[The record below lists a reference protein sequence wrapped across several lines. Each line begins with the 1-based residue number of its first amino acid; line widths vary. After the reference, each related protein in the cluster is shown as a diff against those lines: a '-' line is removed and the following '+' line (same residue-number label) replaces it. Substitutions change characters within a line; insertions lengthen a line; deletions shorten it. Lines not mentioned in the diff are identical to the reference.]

1 MFASEHTLMSR
12 NQKIDITPETM
23 DVPASIRA
31 FARYMKLSDTA
42 IRKAIDAQKIIK
54 GVDRTGPQPR
64 IIPRIAEHEYRQN
77 FNPVGSNT
85 KVSETQNFGSDG
97 TMNAAKR
104 ARAVFQ
110 AKLAE
115 LDYKERTG
123 ELVKRD
129 EVYKALFSYGQR
141 VRDALLAVP
150 DKTIDNILA
159 AKTRNE
165 SHLLLLN
172 AISDALEKL
181 SNGDG
186 LNVINPQN
194 VN

>member
-1 MFASEHTLMSR
+1 MPR
-12 NQKIDITPETM
+12 IQKIDITPETM

-31 FARYMKLSDTA
+31 FARYMSVSDTA

-64 IIPRIAEHEYRQN
+64 IIPRIAEQEYKQN

-85 KVSETQNFGSDG
+85 KVAETQNFGADG

-104 ARAVFQ
+104 ARAVYQ
-110 AKLAE
+110 AKIAE

-129 EVYKALFSYGQR
+129 EVYKALYSYGQR

-172 AISDALEKL
+172 AISDALEKM

-186 LNVINPQN
+186 LNVINPQD
-194 VN
+194 VS